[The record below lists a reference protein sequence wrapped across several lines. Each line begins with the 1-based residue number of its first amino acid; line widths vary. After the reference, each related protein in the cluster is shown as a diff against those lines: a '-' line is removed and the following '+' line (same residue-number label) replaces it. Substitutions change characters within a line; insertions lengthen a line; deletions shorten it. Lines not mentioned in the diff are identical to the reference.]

1 MTFGACVG
9 RLNFLRSR
17 LHSCTATRPREDPR
31 TSAVHE
37 ISARCAGGNAW
48 TRFGLRRAVWFG
60 GDHVQRNSD
69 THSRG
74 VGLFGSMGRLKLI
87 MMALTMVGLVA
98 SNIAAVLNANFHDR
112 LYSGVRKV
120 LLFAGKPFAD
130 SATRL
135 SKSVQVD
142 EEIRRQTAELRSQTA
157 DSEARR
163 AKAEADLDGERAKVK
178 RAHLDL
184 EDVKTQR
191 LIDAKEAK
199 RVASSVRDRLA
210 RGAAR
215 SVAAIPAESVPYI
228 GIGVTLSMV
237 GLDLYDACETMRE
250 INGLLL
256 KLGQG
261 VEADEAVCGVRI
273 RTREQ
278 VLARL
283 NSTWRASYDTIRGE
297 VAKAKGPI
305 PLPQLQIPSSG
316 EVRAVACPVAPWIPG
331 C

>member
-1 MTFGACVG
+1 
-9 RLNFLRSR
+9 
-17 LHSCTATRPREDPR
+17 
-31 TSAVHE
+31 
-37 ISARCAGGNAW
+37 
-48 TRFGLRRAVWFG
+48 
-60 GDHVQRNSD
+60 
-69 THSRG
+69 
-74 VGLFGSMGRLKLI
+74 MGRLKLI
-87 MMALTMVGLVA
+87 MMALTMVGLLA

-120 LLFAGKPFAD
+120 LLIAGEPFAD
-130 SATRL
+130 SATRR

-163 AKAEADLDGERAKVK
+163 AKAEADLDGEREKVK

-228 GIGVTLSMV
+228 GIAVTLGMV
-237 GLDLYDACETMRE
+237 SLDLYDACETMKE
-250 INGLLL
+250 VNGLLIR
-256 KLGQG
+256 LGQG
-261 VEADEAVCGVRI
+261 VVPDDAVCGVKVP
-273 RTREQ
+273 TRDQ
-278 VLARL
+278 VLADL
-283 NSTWRASYDTIRGE
+283 KSTWRASYDRARKE
-297 VAKAKGPI
+297 VEKTTGPI
-305 PLPQLQIPSSG
+305 RLPQLQIPSSG

-331 C
+331 CLGPSR